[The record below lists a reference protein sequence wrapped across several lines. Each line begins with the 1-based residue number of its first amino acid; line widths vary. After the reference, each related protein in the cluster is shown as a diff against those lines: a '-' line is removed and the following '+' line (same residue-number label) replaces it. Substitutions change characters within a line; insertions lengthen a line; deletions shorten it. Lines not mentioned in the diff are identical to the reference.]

1 MAIFEEVGEIMNFN
15 RIIVI
20 GFRCV
25 GKSIISTK
33 LAKLL
38 DFECLNMDTIIE
50 RQEGKSIAKITNDGK
65 NWREFREIE
74 TLKLKELL
82 SFNNIVISAGGGV
95 GVNNI
100 KYNDMLTYG
109 EIQKKII
116 KDSTDTLKIL
126 LYSDANVIR
135 KRIKNRKKIKP
146 DLEEETFNEEEY
158 VEENIRIMKEREKD
172 YKDMADIMFNTNS
185 KDVNKNVNEIMKL
198 INQKIKK

>member
-1 MAIFEEVGEIMNFN
+1 MNFN

-25 GKSIISTK
+25 GKSIISAK

-50 RQEGKSIAKITNDGK
+50 RQEGMSIAKITNDGK

-116 KDSTDTLKIL
+116 KDSVDTLKIL
-126 LYSDANVIR
+126 LYSDENVIR
-135 KRIKNRKKIKP
+135 KRIKTHKNIKP
-146 DLEEETFNEEEY
+146 DLAEETFNEEEY
-158 VEENIRIMKEREKD
+158 VEENIRIMKEREND
-172 YKDMADIMFNTNS
+172 YKDMADIMFNTSS

>member
-1 MAIFEEVGEIMNFN
+1 MNYN

-25 GKSIISTK
+25 GKSIISAK

-50 RQEGKSIAKITNDGK
+50 KQEGKSIAKITNDGK

-116 KDSTDTLKIL
+116 KDSVDTLKIL
-126 LYSDANVIR
+126 LYSDENVIR
-135 KRIKNRKKIKP
+135 KRIKTHKNIKP

-158 VEENIRIMKEREKD
+158 VEENIRIMKEREND
-172 YKDMADIMFNTNS
+172 YKDMADIMFNTSS

>member
-1 MAIFEEVGEIMNFN
+1 MNFN

-50 RQEGKSIAKITNDGK
+50 RQEGMSIAKITNDGK

-82 SFNNIVISAGGGV
+82 SFNNVVISAGGGV

-126 LYSDANVIR
+126 LYSDENVIR
-135 KRIKNRKKIKP
+135 KRIKTRKNVKP
-146 DLEEETFNEEEY
+146 DLAEETFNEEEY
-158 VEENIRIMKEREKD
+158 VEENIRIMKEREND

>member
-1 MAIFEEVGEIMNFN
+1 MNYN

-25 GKSIISTK
+25 GKSIISAK

-50 RQEGKSIAKITNDGK
+50 KQEGKSITKITNDGK

-82 SFNNIVISAGGGV
+82 SFNNVVISAGGGV

-116 KDSTDTLKIL
+116 KDSVDTLKIL
-126 LYSDANVIR
+126 LYSDENVIR
-135 KRIKNRKKIKP
+135 KRIKTHKNIKP
-146 DLEEETFNEEEY
+146 DLAEETFNEEEY
-158 VEENIRIMKEREKD
+158 VEENIRIMKEREND
-172 YKDMADIMFNTNS
+172 YKDMADIMFNTSS

>member
-1 MAIFEEVGEIMNFN
+1 MNYN

-25 GKSIISTK
+25 GKSIISAK

-50 RQEGKSIAKITNDGK
+50 KQEGKSIAKITNDGK

-82 SFNNIVISAGGGV
+82 NFNNIVISAGGGV

-116 KDSTDTLKIL
+116 KDSIDTLKIL
-126 LYSDANVIR
+126 LYSNENVIR
-135 KRIKNRKKIKP
+135 KRIKTRKNIKP
-146 DLEEETFNEEEY
+146 DLAEETFNEEEY
-158 VEENIRIMKEREKD
+158 VEENIRIMKEREND
-172 YKDMADIMFNTNS
+172 YKDMADIMFNTSS

>member
-1 MAIFEEVGEIMNFN
+1 MNFN

-50 RQEGKSIAKITNDGK
+50 RQEGMSIAKITNDGK

-116 KDSTDTLKIL
+116 KDSIDTLKIL
-126 LYSDANVIR
+126 LYSDENVIR

-172 YKDMADIMFNTNS
+172 YQDMADIIFNTSN
-185 KDVNKNVNEIMKL
+185 KDIDKNVNKIMKL

>member
-1 MAIFEEVGEIMNFN
+1 MNFN

-25 GKSIISTK
+25 GKSIISAK

-50 RQEGKSIAKITNDGK
+50 KQEGKSIAKITNDGK
-65 NWREFREIE
+65 NWKEFREIE

-116 KDSTDTLKIL
+116 KDSIDTLKIL
-126 LYSDANVIR
+126 LYSDENVIR
-135 KRIKNRKKIKP
+135 KRIKTHKNIKP
-146 DLEEETFNEEEY
+146 DLAEETFNEEEY
-158 VEENIRIMKEREKD
+158 VEENIRIMKEREND

>member
-1 MAIFEEVGEIMNFN
+1 MNFN

-50 RQEGKSIAKITNDGK
+50 RQEGMSIAKITNDGK

-82 SFNNIVISAGGGV
+82 SFNNVVISAGGGV

-116 KDSTDTLKIL
+116 KDSSDTLKIL
-126 LYSDANVIR
+126 LYSDENVIR

-158 VEENIRIMKEREKD
+158 VEENIRIMKEREKN
-172 YKDMADIMFNTNS
+172 YKDMADIMFNTSS
-185 KDVNKNVNEIMKL
+185 KDVDKNVNEIMKL

>member
-1 MAIFEEVGEIMNFN
+1 MNYN

-25 GKSIISTK
+25 GKSIISAK

-50 RQEGKSIAKITNDGK
+50 KQEGKSIAKITNDGK

-82 SFNNIVISAGGGV
+82 SFNNVVISAGGGV

-109 EIQKKII
+109 EIQKKMIQ
-116 KDSTDTLKIL
+116 DSTDTLKIL
-126 LYSDANVIR
+126 LYSDEDVIR
-135 KRIKNRKKIKP
+135 KRIKNCKNIKP
-146 DLEEETFNEEEY
+146 DLEEKTFNKKEY
-158 VEENIRIMKEREKD
+158 IEENIRIMKEREND
-172 YKDMADIMFNTNS
+172 YKDMADIMFNTSS
-185 KDVNKNVNEIMKL
+185 KDVDKNVGEIMKL
-198 INQKIKK
+198 INQKINK

>member
-1 MAIFEEVGEIMNFN
+1 MNYN

-25 GKSIISTK
+25 GKSIISAK

-50 RQEGKSIAKITNDGK
+50 KQEGKSIAKITNDGK

-82 SFNNIVISAGGGV
+82 TFNNVVISAGGGV

-116 KDSTDTLKIL
+116 KDSIDTLKIL
-126 LYSDANVIR
+126 LYSDENVIR

-158 VEENIRIMKEREKD
+158 VEENIRIMKEREND
-172 YKDMADIMFNTNS
+172 YKDMADIMFNTSS

>member
-1 MAIFEEVGEIMNFN
+1 MNYN

-25 GKSIISTK
+25 GKSIISAK

-50 RQEGKSIAKITNDGK
+50 KQEGKSIAKITNDGK

-82 SFNNIVISAGGGV
+82 SFNNVVISAGGGV

-116 KDSTDTLKIL
+116 KDSSDTLKIL
-126 LYSDANVIR
+126 LYSDENVIR

-172 YKDMADIMFNTNS
+172 YQDMADIIFNTSS
-185 KDVNKNVNEIMKL
+185 KDIDKNVNEIMKL
-198 INQKIKK
+198 INQKINK

>member
-1 MAIFEEVGEIMNFN
+1 MNYN

-25 GKSIISTK
+25 GKSIISAK

-50 RQEGKSIAKITNDGK
+50 KQEGKSIAKITNDGK

-116 KDSTDTLKIL
+116 KDSIDTLKIL
-126 LYSDANVIR
+126 LYSDENVIR

-158 VEENIRIMKEREKD
+158 VEENIRIMKEREND
-172 YKDMADIMFNTNS
+172 YKDMADIMFNTSS

>member
-1 MAIFEEVGEIMNFN
+1 MNYN

-25 GKSIISTK
+25 GKSIISAK

-50 RQEGKSIAKITNDGK
+50 KQEGKSIAKITNDGK

-116 KDSTDTLKIL
+116 KDSIDTLKIL
-126 LYSDANVIR
+126 LYSDENVIR

-146 DLEEETFNEEEY
+146 DLAEETFNEEEY
-158 VEENIRIMKEREKD
+158 VEENIRIMKEREKN
-172 YKDMADIMFNTNS
+172 YQDMADIIFNTSS
-185 KDVNKNVNEIMKL
+185 KDIDKNVNEIMKL
-198 INQKIKK
+198 INQKINK

>member
-1 MAIFEEVGEIMNFN
+1 MNYN

-25 GKSIISTK
+25 GKSIISAK

-50 RQEGKSIAKITNDGK
+50 KQEGKSIAKITNDGK

-116 KDSTDTLKIL
+116 KDSIDTLKIL
-126 LYSDANVIR
+126 LYSDENVIR
-135 KRIKNRKKIKP
+135 KRIKTHKNIKP
-146 DLEEETFNEEEY
+146 DLAEETFNEEEY
-158 VEENIRIMKEREKD
+158 VEENIRIMKEREND
-172 YKDMADIMFNTNS
+172 YKDMADIMFNTSS
-185 KDVNKNVNEIMKL
+185 KDVDKNVNEIMKL

>member
-1 MAIFEEVGEIMNFN
+1 MNFN

-50 RQEGKSIAKITNDGK
+50 RQEGMSIAKITNDGK

-82 SFNNIVISAGGGV
+82 SFNNVVISAGGGV

-116 KDSTDTLKIL
+116 KDSSDTLKIL
-126 LYSDANVIR
+126 LYSDENVIR

-158 VEENIRIMKEREKD
+158 IEENIRIMKEREKD
-172 YKDMADIMFNTNS
+172 YQDMADIMFNTNS
-185 KDVNKNVNEIMKL
+185 KDVDKNVNEIMKL
-198 INQKIKK
+198 INQKINK

>member
-1 MAIFEEVGEIMNFN
+1 MNYN

-25 GKSIISTK
+25 GKSIISAK

-50 RQEGKSIAKITNDGK
+50 KQEGKSIAKITNDGK

-74 TLKLKELL
+74 ALKLKELL
-82 SFNNIVISAGGGV
+82 SFNNVVISAGGGV

-109 EIQKKII
+109 EIQKKMIQ
-116 KDSTDTLKIL
+116 DSTDTLKIL
-126 LYSDANVIR
+126 LYSDEDVIR
-135 KRIKNRKKIKP
+135 KRIKNCKNIKP
-146 DLEEETFNEEEY
+146 DLEEKTFNKKEY
-158 VEENIRIMKEREKD
+158 IEENIRIMKEREND
-172 YKDMADIMFNTNS
+172 YKDMADIMFNTSS
-185 KDVNKNVNEIMKL
+185 KDVDKNVGEIMKL
-198 INQKIKK
+198 INQKINK

>member
-38 DFECLNMDTIIE
+38 DFECLNMDTMIE
-50 RQEGKSIAKITNDGK
+50 RQEGMSIAKITNDGK

-82 SFNNIVISAGGGV
+82 SFNNVVISAGGGV

-116 KDSTDTLKIL
+116 KDSVDTLKIL

>member
-1 MAIFEEVGEIMNFN
+1 MNYN

-25 GKSIISTK
+25 GKSIISAK

-50 RQEGKSIAKITNDGK
+50 KQEGKSIAKITNDGK

-116 KDSTDTLKIL
+116 LDSVDTLKIL
-126 LYSDANVIR
+126 LYSDENVIR
-135 KRIKNRKKIKP
+135 KRIKTRKNIKP
-146 DLEEETFNEEEY
+146 DLEEETFSKEEY

-172 YKDMADIMFNTNS
+172 YLDMADIMFNTSS
-185 KDVNKNVNEIMKL
+185 KDIDKNVNKIMKL
-198 INQKIKK
+198 INQKINK

>member
-1 MAIFEEVGEIMNFN
+1 MNFN

-50 RQEGKSIAKITNDGK
+50 RQEGMSIAKITNDGK

-82 SFNNIVISAGGGV
+82 SFNNVVISAGGGV

-116 KDSTDTLKIL
+116 KDSIDTLKIL
-126 LYSDANVIR
+126 LYSDENVIR

-185 KDVNKNVNEIMKL
+185 KDVDKNVNEIMKL
-198 INQKIKK
+198 INQKINK

>member
-1 MAIFEEVGEIMNFN
+1 MNYN

-25 GKSIISTK
+25 GKSIISAK

-50 RQEGKSIAKITNDGK
+50 KQEGKSIAKITNDGK

-116 KDSTDTLKIL
+116 KDSVDTLKIL
-126 LYSDANVIR
+126 LYSDENVIR
-135 KRIKNRKKIKP
+135 KRIKTHKNIKP
-146 DLEEETFNEEEY
+146 DLAEETFNEEEY
-158 VEENIRIMKEREKD
+158 VEENIRIMKEREND
-172 YKDMADIMFNTNS
+172 YKDMADIMFNTSS

>member
-1 MAIFEEVGEIMNFN
+1 MNYN

-25 GKSIISTK
+25 GKSIISAK

-50 RQEGKSIAKITNDGK
+50 KQEGKSIAKITNDGK

-74 TLKLKELL
+74 ALKLKELL
-82 SFNNIVISAGGGV
+82 SFNNVVISAGGGV

-109 EIQKKII
+109 EIQKKMIQ
-116 KDSTDTLKIL
+116 DSTDTLKIL
-126 LYSDANVIR
+126 LYSDEDVIR
-135 KRIKNRKKIKP
+135 KRIKNCKNIKP
-146 DLEEETFNEEEY
+146 DLEEETFNKKEY
-158 VEENIRIMKEREKD
+158 IEENIRIMKEREND
-172 YKDMADIMFNTNS
+172 YKDMADIMFNTSS

>member
-1 MAIFEEVGEIMNFN
+1 MNFN

-25 GKSIISTK
+25 GKSIISAK

-50 RQEGKSIAKITNDGK
+50 KQEGKSIAKITNDGK

-82 SFNNIVISAGGGV
+82 SFNNVVISAGGGV

-109 EIQKKII
+109 EIQKKMIQ
-116 KDSTDTLKIL
+116 DSTDTLKIL
-126 LYSDANVIR
+126 LYSDEDVIR
-135 KRIKNRKKIKP
+135 KRIKNCKNIKP
-146 DLEEETFNEEEY
+146 DLEEETFNKKEY
-158 VEENIRIMKEREKD
+158 IEENIRIMKEREND
-172 YKDMADIMFNTNS
+172 YKDMADIMFNTSS

>member
-1 MAIFEEVGEIMNFN
+1 MNYN

-25 GKSIISTK
+25 GKSIISAK

-50 RQEGKSIAKITNDGK
+50 KQEGKSIAKITNDGK

-116 KDSTDTLKIL
+116 KDSVDTLKIL
-126 LYSDANVIR
+126 LYSDENVIR
-135 KRIKNRKKIKP
+135 KRIKTHKNIKP
-146 DLEEETFNEEEY
+146 DLAEETFNEEEY

-185 KDVNKNVNEIMKL
+185 KDVDKNVNEIMKL

>member
-1 MAIFEEVGEIMNFN
+1 MNYN

-25 GKSIISTK
+25 GKSIISAK

-50 RQEGKSIAKITNDGK
+50 KQEGKSIAKITNDGK

-74 TLKLKELL
+74 ALKLKELL
-82 SFNNIVISAGGGV
+82 SFNNVVISAGGGV

-109 EIQKKII
+109 EIQKKMIQ
-116 KDSTDTLKIL
+116 DSTDTLKIL
-126 LYSDANVIR
+126 LYSDEDVIR
-135 KRIKNRKKIKP
+135 KRIKNCKNIKP
-146 DLEEETFNEEEY
+146 DLEEKTFNKKEY
-158 VEENIRIMKEREKD
+158 IEENIRIMKEREND
-172 YKDMADIMFNTNS
+172 YKDMADIMFNTSS

>member
-1 MAIFEEVGEIMNFN
+1 MNYN

-25 GKSIISTK
+25 GKSIISAK

-50 RQEGKSIAKITNDGK
+50 KQEGKSIAKITNDGK

-116 KDSTDTLKIL
+116 KDSIDTLKIL
-126 LYSDANVIR
+126 LYSDENVIR

-158 VEENIRIMKEREKD
+158 VEENIRIMKEREND
-172 YKDMADIMFNTNS
+172 YKDMADIMFNTSS
-185 KDVNKNVNEIMKL
+185 KDVDKNVNEIMKL

>member
-1 MAIFEEVGEIMNFN
+1 MNYN

-25 GKSIISTK
+25 GKSIISAK

-50 RQEGKSIAKITNDGK
+50 KQEGKSIAKITNDGK

-82 SFNNIVISAGGGV
+82 SFNNIIISAGGGV

-116 KDSTDTLKIL
+116 KDSVDTLKIL
-126 LYSDANVIR
+126 LYSDENVIR
-135 KRIKNRKKIKP
+135 KRIKTHKNIKP
-146 DLEEETFNEEEY
+146 DLAEETFNEEEY
-158 VEENIRIMKEREKD
+158 VEENIRIMKEREND
-172 YKDMADIMFNTNS
+172 YKDMADIMFNTSS

>member
-1 MAIFEEVGEIMNFN
+1 MNYN

-25 GKSIISTK
+25 GKSIISAK

-50 RQEGKSIAKITNDGK
+50 KQEGKSIAKITNDGK

-82 SFNNIVISAGGGV
+82 SFNNVVISAGGGV

-109 EIQKKII
+109 EIQKKMIQ
-116 KDSTDTLKIL
+116 DSTDTLKIL
-126 LYSDANVIR
+126 LYSDEDVIR
-135 KRIKNRKKIKP
+135 KRIKNCKNIKP
-146 DLEEETFNEEEY
+146 DLEEKTFNKKEY
-158 VEENIRIMKEREKD
+158 IEENIRIMKEREND
-172 YKDMADIMFNTNS
+172 YKDMADIMFNTSS
-185 KDVNKNVNEIMKL
+185 KDINKNVNEIMKL

>member
-1 MAIFEEVGEIMNFN
+1 MNYN

-25 GKSIISTK
+25 GKSIISAK

-50 RQEGKSIAKITNDGK
+50 KQEGKSIAKITNDGK

-82 SFNNIVISAGGGV
+82 SFNNVVISAGGGV

-100 KYNDMLTYG
+100 EYNDMLTYG
-109 EIQKKII
+109 EIQKKMIQ
-116 KDSTDTLKIL
+116 DSTDTLKIL
-126 LYSDANVIR
+126 LYSDEDVIR
-135 KRIKNRKKIKP
+135 KRIKNCKNIKP
-146 DLEEETFNEEEY
+146 DLEEETFNKKEY
-158 VEENIRIMKEREKD
+158 IEENIRIMKEREND
-172 YKDMADIMFNTNS
+172 YKDMADIMFNTSS

>member
-1 MAIFEEVGEIMNFN
+1 MNFN

-50 RQEGKSIAKITNDGK
+50 RQEGMSIAKITNDGK

-82 SFNNIVISAGGGV
+82 SFNNVVISAGGGV

-116 KDSTDTLKIL
+116 KDSSDTLKIL
-126 LYSDANVIR
+126 LYSDENVIR
-135 KRIKNRKKIKP
+135 KRIKTRKNVKP

>member
-1 MAIFEEVGEIMNFN
+1 MNFN

-50 RQEGKSIAKITNDGK
+50 RQEGMSIAKITNDGK

-82 SFNNIVISAGGGV
+82 SFNNVVISAGGGV

-116 KDSTDTLKIL
+116 KDSIDTLKIL
-126 LYSDANVIR
+126 LYSDENVIR

-146 DLEEETFNEEEY
+146 DLAEETFNEEEY

-172 YKDMADIMFNTNS
+172 YQDMVDIIFNTSS
-185 KDVNKNVNEIMKL
+185 KDIDKNVNEIMKL
-198 INQKIKK
+198 INQKINK

>member
-1 MAIFEEVGEIMNFN
+1 MNYN

-25 GKSIISTK
+25 GKSIISAK

-50 RQEGKSIAKITNDGK
+50 KQEGKSIAKITNDGK

-116 KDSTDTLKIL
+116 KDSIDTLKIL
-126 LYSDANVIR
+126 LYSNENVIR
-135 KRIKNRKKIKP
+135 KRIKTRKNTKP
-146 DLEEETFNEEEY
+146 DLAEETFNEEEY
-158 VEENIRIMKEREKD
+158 VEENIRIMKEREND
-172 YKDMADIMFNTNS
+172 YKDMADIMFNTSS